1 MKKLTSIVAIMAVF
15 TLAVCFVMIGAAS
28 VELKSNFGID
38 NAAIGKMVLLFFL
51 TCMIVQLLVGPMV
64 DKFGHKPLA
73 ITGFLV
79 VSASIFLLAFA
90 ATFVWAIIAAVL
102 LGIGAIC
109 CNTVGNTLLPV
120 VLFDGKDPARASNF
134 GNAFVGL
141 GFALPPLLIGVLM
154 TDVGLSYAATLSI
167 IAAVILVFA
176 FCSMASAYP
185 KVSTGFELSM
195 AVKLLAKPM
204 VLIAALALVCYIALE
219 STMNTWIRTLMTELF
234 GAGKEAVDD
243 AAIARNAGLVLT
255 GFALAMAVGRFI
267 TSTIKNLS
275 QIGPKIIAA
284 MSLVSVI
291 SIAVMCITESP
302 VVAILAVIVTGLA
315 FAPMFPTIVG
325 VTFSKF
331 DPGLYGSIFGIIF
344 SVGLIGPTFL
354 PFVIGKLSVG
364 RTIQQTLPIAAVVAG
379 ALLVIALIMS
389 RIAKSKEQ

>member
-1 MKKLTSIVAIMAVF
+1 MKKLTSVVAIMAVF

-28 VELKSNFGID
+28 VEMKD
-38 NAAIGKMVLLFFL
+38 NLGVDNDSIGLMVLLFFL

-73 ITGFLV
+73 IVGFLV
-79 VSASIFLLAFA
+79 VSVSIFLLAFA
-90 ATFVWAIIAAVL
+90 ASFLWAVIAAIL

-154 TDVGLSYAATLSI
+154 TDIGLSYAATLSI

-176 FCSMASAYP
+176 FFSMASAYP
-185 KVSTGFELSM
+185 QVSTGFELSM

-219 STMNTWIRTLMTELF
+219 STMNAWIKTLMTDLF
-234 GAGKEAVDD
+234 DSSVNPNAV
-243 AAIARNAGLVLT
+243 RNASLVLT

-267 TSTIKNLS
+267 TSTIKNLT

-291 SIAVMCITESP
+291 SIVVMCVTKSP
-302 VVAILAVIVTGLA
+302 AVAILAVLVTGLA

-331 DPGLYGSIFGIIF
+331 DAGLYGSIFGIIF
-344 SVGLIGPTFL
+344 SVGLLGPTFL

-364 RTIQQTLPIAAVVAG
+364 RSIQQTLPIAAVVAG
-379 ALLVIALIMS
+379 ALLVIALVMNS
-389 RIAKSKEQ
+389 IAKSKEK